1 MVYASLFQFAAI
13 AGLNLYLFNH
23 IQDEDRKYS
32 LMAERNAIEASSA
45 LTFKYYNQTIQDR
58 HLDRQEME
66 LWVDKRI
73 DLRLAQDHMKHQ
85 LTGEQQ

>member
-1 MVYASLFQFAAI
+1 MVFASMFQLVLI
-13 AGLNLYLFNH
+13 AGLNFYLFNH

-32 LMAERNAIEASSA
+32 LMAERNAIEVSSA

-58 HLDRQEME
+58 SLDRQEME

-73 DLRLAQDHMKHQ
+73 DLRLAQDHRKKQ
-85 LTGEQQ
+85 